1 MFVRR
6 SHALNR
12 RFEFDF
18 EGRVDAVRTK
28 RDDFVAEAVVY
39 VTGPRI
45 RQHPQRGREPAL
57 IAVNR
62 SRKRNDPMREIED
75 RPGVFVAEALLKAVG
90 RDRDILPIERVMIE
104 QIILAVPRER

>member
-1 MFVRR
+1 MLVRR

-12 RFEFDF
+12 RFQLDF
-18 EGRVDAVRTK
+18 EGRVDAVRTE
-28 RDDFVAEAVVY
+28 RNDFVAEAIVC

-45 RQHPQRGREPAL
+45 RQHAQRGREPAL

-62 SRKRNDPMREIED
+62 SRKRNDPVREID
-75 RPGVFVAEALLKAVG
+75 NRPGVFVAEALLNAVG
-90 RDRDILPIERVMIE
+90 RDRDILPIERAMVE